1 MSLHREAE
9 DFKQAV
15 GAFHTHHSKMTWNAG
30 TPGIDPWLRDTLV
43 SLQYTLNKLAELEI
57 KIARQMDLNTENI
70 NRVFNHINSQK

>member
-1 MSLHREAE
+1 
-9 DFKQAV
+9 
-15 GAFHTHHSKMTWNAG
+15 MTWNAG